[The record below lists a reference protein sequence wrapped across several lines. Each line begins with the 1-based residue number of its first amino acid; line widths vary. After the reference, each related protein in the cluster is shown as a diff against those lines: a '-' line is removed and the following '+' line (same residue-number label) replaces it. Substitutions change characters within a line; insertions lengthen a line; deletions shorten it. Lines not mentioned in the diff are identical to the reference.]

1 MSNEQTFTVGRT
13 EAELAQWLKAGF
25 CAAFGD
31 ACKDMVIR
39 VTPATD
45 PAFGDF
51 QCNDAMQA
59 AKTLRKPPR
68 AVAEQ
73 ALAALPLPP
82 MLQKAEVAGP
92 GFINLT
98 VSPAWLAEQVAAL
111 SAAPRFGIPDAGQ
124 GKTVVIDYSSP
135 NVA

>member
-1 MSNEQTFTVGRT
+1 MRPGAIAQDNMSNEQTFTVGRT

-51 QCNDAMQA
+51 Q
-59 AKTLRKPPR
+59 
-68 AVAEQ
+68 
-73 ALAALPLPP
+73 
-82 MLQKAEVAGP
+82 
-92 GFINLT
+92 
-98 VSPAWLAEQVAAL
+98 
-111 SAAPRFGIPDAGQ
+111 
-124 GKTVVIDYSSP
+124 
-135 NVA
+135 

>member
-51 QCNDAMQA
+51 QCNDAMSL
-59 AKTLRKPPR
+59 AKALRKPPR
-68 AVAEQ
+68 AIAET
-73 ALAALPLPP
+73 ASKALPLPEA
-82 MLQKAEVAGP
+82 LAKVEVAGP

-98 VSPAWLAEQVAAL
+98 LNPA
-111 SAAPRFGIPDAGQ
+111 
-124 GKTVVIDYSSP
+124 
-135 NVA
+135 